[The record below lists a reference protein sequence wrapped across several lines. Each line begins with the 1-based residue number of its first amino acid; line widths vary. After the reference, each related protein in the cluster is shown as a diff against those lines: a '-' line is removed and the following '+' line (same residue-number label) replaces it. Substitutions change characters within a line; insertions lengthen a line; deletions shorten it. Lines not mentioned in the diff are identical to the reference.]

1 MSAPKLASRTSSYR
15 KPVPKF
21 IPSPPASPHGS
32 PTSSTRRFSFS
43 HASINQDAPP
53 LPPNW
58 RNAIDRAVIR
68 EGRATSGLP
77 AIDTVVG
84 PSSHDTHGTDTEFST
99 ERLSPSTPD
108 WGTSGTMNLTPPTPT
123 ESCHGEELVSR
134 PSSPTPWEHLMRS
147 TARQP
152 SYQEEYRPPTPPIPN
167 QRKRPRSVGSGCD
180 SPTPTIISQLAP
192 HSTLLLVSRE
202 SDHGAAPLILI
213 EKSGPPP
220 LPPKPSLPT
229 PPASVLTHCDVS
241 SPSNHAGH
249 DKSSQPPTYSPG
261 HDRRPSTLNST
272 LNFTLNSD
280 KWTEGTATPSA
291 QGLISKI
298 EAPGDASEFPAAL
311 LDRDVASR
319 AKHSWWQSIAS
330 GFKRFMS
337 GLCCL

>member
-1 MSAPKLASRTSSYR
+1 M
-15 KPVPKF
+15 
-21 IPSPPASPHGS
+21 
-32 PTSSTRRFSFS
+32 
-43 HASINQDAPP
+43 
-53 LPPNW
+53 
-58 RNAIDRAVIR
+58 
-68 EGRATSGLP
+68 SGLP

-84 PSSHDTHGTDTEFST
+84 PSSHDAHGTDTEFST

-108 WGTSGTMNLTPPTPT
+108 WGTSGTVNFTPPTPT
-123 ESCHGEELVSR
+123 ESCHDEELVSR

-167 QRKRPRSVGSGCD
+167 QRKRPRSAGSGCD
-180 SPTPTIISQLAP
+180 SPTTTIISQLAP
-192 HSTLLLVSRE
+192 HSTLPLASRE
-202 SDHGAAPLILI
+202 SDHYAAPI

-249 DKSSQPPTYSPG
+249 EKFSQPPTYSPG

-291 QGLISKI
+291 QGLIKK
-298 EAPGDASEFPAAL
+298 EAPGNASEFPAVL
-311 LDRDVASR
+311 LDRDVANR
-319 AKHSWWQSIAS
+319 TKRSWWKSVTS